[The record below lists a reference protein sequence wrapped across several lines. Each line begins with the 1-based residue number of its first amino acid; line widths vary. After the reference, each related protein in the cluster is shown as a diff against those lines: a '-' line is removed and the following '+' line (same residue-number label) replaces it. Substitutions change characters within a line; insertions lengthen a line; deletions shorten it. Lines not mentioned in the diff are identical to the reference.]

1 LRVAAAQSRTQI
13 VMAITKSDGE
23 SQNIFARLC
32 KGFISKCMQWAIEFK
47 PREAGTDVDVE
58 SIADYKVLRN
68 DCNDCNGWVS
78 V

>member
-1 LRVAAAQSRTQI
+1 
-13 VMAITKSDGE
+13 
-23 SQNIFARLC
+23 
-32 KGFISKCMQWAIEFK
+32 MQWAIEFK